1 MDNHPIVVR
10 DVGIPLAF
18 MAAGSAYQY
27 IFPRALNLAKPYAVG
42 AFGIS
47 TETPEEDF
55 IGDPEVE
62 AYLADLRAM
71 YNQSASGTLDTEPEP
86 TPEADV
92 YVCEGDWQDC
102 AYTNSINTWTTLY
115 KCPVSHFES
124 DAVKVEPKAADEIIG
139 VAHNNSVEAEKEFF
153 FDFSYCDFVLD
164 AMSMMVSIVE
174 VFVWGILIAFISA
187 LATLC
192 LDCYLI
198 YVIYKYGP
206 QIINAMKPERLTATT
221 TTTCS
226 AFGIPT
232 IANLQPTTVGSAP
245 ATATHPTVSGD
256 EVKVTSPTT
265 EELKI
270 TVNVDPP
277 VLIHQN
283 FAFAAYSAS
292 NASLRAAFTASAT
305 STPLSKMAY
314 RSPEDP
320 RGELA
325 MADFVATIKKE
336 VKPVEIIPV
345 DVKIAAVETAETTE
359 TAATIETVETTETT
373 ETIEASETAQTI
385 ETPVALN
392 TTSDNTPTKSEEV
405 LASPATSNDESE
417 TLPENIKTAGDL
429 TTTPNTTTTEI
440 AAVDTATVT
449 SPTEAAVAAPA
460 PAGEETVVEIAAAQ
474 TVLTTTPTAI
484 TTEDVKTA
492 PETAAETVEE
502 TTIETATEIAIE
514 TATEIAAKEITTTQ
528 EIIIKKVNP
537 TAYSSCDFIGALYP
551 APPLTLEEQ
560 DYMKRLNKA
569 LKRKATK
576 QRATERLELA
586 ENGAT
591 PEEIEAIFGPKE
603 IILTEEDLEIR
614 RREKN
619 KKKKAQ
625 KVRSMGMKALKEIQ
639 AGWKLFDEREEAGQG
654 WDSSLLY

>member
-1 MDNHPIVVR
+1 
-10 DVGIPLAF
+10 
-18 MAAGSAYQY
+18 
-27 IFPRALNLAKPYAVG
+27 
-42 AFGIS
+42 
-47 TETPEEDF
+47 
-55 IGDPEVE
+55 
-62 AYLADLRAM
+62 
-71 YNQSASGTLDTEPEP
+71 
-86 TPEADV
+86 
-92 YVCEGDWQDC
+92 
-102 AYTNSINTWTTLY
+102 
-115 KCPVSHFES
+115 
-124 DAVKVEPKAADEIIG
+124 
-139 VAHNNSVEAEKEFF
+139 
-153 FDFSYCDFVLD
+153 
-164 AMSMMVSIVE
+164 
-174 VFVWGILIAFISA
+174 
-187 LATLC
+187 
-192 LDCYLI
+192 
-198 YVIYKYGP
+198 
-206 QIINAMKPERLTATT
+206 MKPERLTATT

-232 IANLQPTTVGSAP
+232 VVNLQPGTVGSAP

-256 EVKVTSPTT
+256 EVKVQSATT
-265 EELKI
+265 EEIKTTI
-270 TVNVDPP
+270 NADPP
-277 VLIHQN
+277 VYIRQN
-283 FAFAAYSAS
+283 FVFAAYSAS

-359 TAATIETVETTETT
+359 TAATIETVEITETT
-373 ETIEASETAQTI
+373 ETVETSETVQTI

-417 TLPENIKTAGDL
+417 TLPETTKTAGDL
-429 TTTPNTTTTEI
+429 TTTPNATTTED
-440 AAVDTATVT
+440 AAVDTATVA
-449 SPTEAAVAAPA
+449 SPTEAAVAAPS
-460 PAGEETVVEIAAAQ
+460 PTGEETVVKIAAAQ
-474 TVLTTTPTAI
+474 VETVLTTTPTAI
-484 TTEDVKTA
+484 TTEDIKTA
-492 PETAAETVEE
+492 TETAAETVEE
-502 TTIETATEIAIE
+502 VTIETATEIAIE
-514 TATEIAAKEITTTQ
+514 IATEIAAKEITTQ

-537 TAYSSCDFIGALYP
+537 TAYSSYDFIGALYP

-603 IILTEEDLEIR
+603 IILTEEELEIR

-625 KVRSMGMKALKEIQ
+625 RVRSMGMKALKEIQ